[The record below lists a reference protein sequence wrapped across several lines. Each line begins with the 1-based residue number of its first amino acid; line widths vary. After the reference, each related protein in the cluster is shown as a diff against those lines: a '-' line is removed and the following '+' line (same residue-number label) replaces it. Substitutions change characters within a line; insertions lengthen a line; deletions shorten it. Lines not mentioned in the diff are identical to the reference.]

1 MITVKNI
8 NKSHGQGPSVVKA
21 LKEVN
26 MTISTGETV
35 SIMGPS
41 GCGKTTLLQVLSGID
56 QMDSGEVWFNETP
69 LHLMND
75 TQISRFRLNHMGF
88 IFQSYHLVP
97 VLSTIE
103 NTMLPLIAR
112 GICRQEATKQAMSS
126 LKLVGIEDKF
136 DRYPSQLSGGQ
147 NQRVAIARAI
157 TGNPQ
162 FIWADE
168 PTGALDSE
176 AAEQITGLLQMLNK
190 TLGSTIVIVTHD
202 PNVASSTSRI
212 IHMKNGHIVRSRNDE
227 SLEAIQ
233 I

>member
-1 MITVKNI
+1 
-8 NKSHGQGPSVVKA
+8 
-21 LKEVN
+21 
-26 MTISTGETV
+26 
-35 SIMGPS
+35 
-41 GCGKTTLLQVLSGID
+41 
-56 QMDSGEVWFNETP
+56 
-69 LHLMND
+69 MND

-97 VLSTIE
+97 VLSAIE

-112 GICRQEATKQAMSS
+112 GIRRQEATKQAMSS